1 MTQQE
6 ILQIITD
13 NFLCVRRLPF
23 ELVTYWTYKK
33 GDENKLGG
41 FNNRPIYTENGQFL
55 NIKREVID
63 SLGNW
68 PKDKKWIKETKQIEK
83 GGWWYVKEVKNT
95 SSIVRFNRK
104 HDKFFAPTLEEAI
117 QLYLKSKL

>member
-6 ILQIITD
+6 ILQIIAD

-23 ELVTYWTYKK
+23 EVISHWCYNE

-41 FNNRPIYTENGQFL
+41 FEGKPVYTESGEVK
-55 NIKREVID
+55 NIKREVITNF
-63 SLGNW
+63 GNW
-68 PKDKKWIKETKQIEK
+68 PKDKKFIKEIRTVDK

-95 SSIVRFNRK
+95 SSLIEFNRR
-104 HDKFFAPTLEEAI
+104 DAFFAPTLEEAV
-117 QLYLKSKL
+117 QLYLNSKL

>member
-6 ILQIITD
+6 ILQIIAD

-23 ELVTYWTYKK
+23 EVISHWTYRE

-41 FNNRPIYTENGQFL
+41 FDGRPIYTENGQIL
-55 NIKREVID
+55 NIKREVVTCF
-63 SLGNW
+63 GNW
-68 PKDKKWIKETKQIEK
+68 PKDKKWIKETKQVEK
-83 GGWWYVKEVKNT
+83 GGWYYVKEVKNT
-95 SSIVRFNRK
+95 SSTMKFNRK

-117 QLYLKSKL
+117 QLYLKSKE